1 MDKNTDTPQRQG
13 RLRRGMLCMY
23 RERLQFCQ
31 EEFMA
36 ASKICDIEYMREMS
50 REMKSLLTASLVL
63 ITEGEGLSHHPH
75 LTLLPRQ

>member
-13 RLRRGMLCMY
+13 RFRRGMLCMY
-23 RERLQFCQ
+23 RERLQFCCEQ
-31 EEFMA
+31 FMRA
-36 ASKICDIEYMREMS
+36 TDAGDAEHMREMS
-50 REMKSLLTASLVL
+50 EEMDSLLRASLVL